1 MTKTSPRASRSGPS
15 TFGGA
20 DRIDLLNTFVRIV
33 EAGSLSAAAT
43 TLNTTQPTVS
53 RRLQLLERTL
63 GKRLLN
69 RSTHGM
75 KPSEDG
81 ERCYQR
87 AKEVLAEWTDFEADF
102 GGKDAEPDGLLR
114 VMVPHAFGQQL
125 LMGPLVEFLR
135 RHPRVNVE
143 WLLGDQ
149 MPDFI
154 GKGIDCAILV
164 GEVQD
169 PLTVAVRLAEVPRI
183 VVGAPSLLSG
193 NRRPTHAS
201 DLAGLPWLA
210 LRTYYLREVSL
221 RHRKSGE
228 SCRINIQPRMS
239 TDNLYA
245 LREAVRQ
252 GLGAAIISSWLVA
265 DDLER
270 GALLQLAPDW
280 IAPAPPVNVI
290 YPYAR
295 TYPAKLRRFVET
307 IRELMPAAL
316 GNTVVPAAT
325 RRRSPA
331 GPA

>member
-1 MTKTSPRASRSGPS
+1 MTKSPTQISRSSPS
-15 TFGGA
+15 PFGGA

-33 EAGSLSAAAT
+33 ESGSLSAAAAR
-43 TLNTTQPTVS
+43 LNTTQPTVS
-53 RRLQLLERTL
+53 RRLQMLERTL

-87 AKEVLAEWTDFEADF
+87 AKEVLAEWTAFEADF
-102 GGKDAEPDGLLR
+102 QGKDAEPDGLLR
-114 VMVPHAFGQQL
+114 VLVPHAFGQQL
-125 LMGPLVEFLR
+125 LMGPLIEFMR
-135 RHPRVNVE
+135 RHPRVDVE

-149 MPDFI
+149 MPDFV

-169 PLTVAVRLAEVPRI
+169 PLTVAVRVAEVPRI
-183 VVGAPSLLSG
+183 VVGAPSLLAG
-193 NRRPTHAS
+193 GRRPSNAA
-201 DLAGLPWLA
+201 DLADLPWLA
-210 LRTYYLREVSL
+210 LRTYYLREVAL

-228 SCRINIQPRMS
+228 TCRLNIRPRLS

-245 LREAVRQ
+245 LREAARKGV
-252 GLGAAIISSWLVA
+252 GAAIISSWLVA

-270 GALLQLAPDW
+270 GTLVQLAPDW
-280 IAPAPPVNVI
+280 AAPAPPVNLI

-325 RRRSPA
+325 RRKSSAAPA
-331 GPA
+331 